1 MDKKRILE
9 YLIKIIKIKSG
20 IDFKKEKPLKLDESS
35 NFENGFLGREIY
47 EKLFQI
53 YDEKNKQKKIKNT
66 KEDDLKVLVL
76 PKIIKSE
83 RLIDEMNK
91 EGKICHETDVL
102 DIPVLYIPA
111 ILDMNGQLK
120 VNTTKTPWI
129 PIEILAPFGNNVSIG
144 EWKDK
149 DFNLTEGISNKNE
162 ILWDKYIAKVKEYY
176 KFQIENDWDST
187 FLKNSEKKNSY
198 YEIYPS
204 AWIILDETVEAYG
217 KILELYHFLF
227 EHIDENMKSVPLL
240 NKLLFPSK
248 DTEEGLYGELNI
260 KSMKKHLGVM
270 SGKWPLSPS
279 QRESLH
285 HLNETKDGEILAV
298 SGPPGTGK
306 TTLLQSV
313 VADLFVK
320 HAKEGL
326 KAPII
331 VATSTNNKA
340 VTNIMDS
347 FANVVEEDSDKNEK
361 RKLLER
367 RWIGLSSFS
376 VYFPSDAKKNDPH
389 FKTNKEGGI
398 DYESIEHKNN
408 SQAENEKFEEFK
420 NTFQECCDKC
430 YHIKNTNE
438 NSYWEG
444 VMKYLQD
451 EIQKRESKLKEIL
464 SAVEKP
470 TVQYSNQKKKTLCQK
485 FLSFLGFY
493 KSEAQPDSSN
503 RKLEN
508 LLESLNEFG
517 FDYKEKLLHITKS
530 LHKDDKKVKDIP
542 ENGISELSAVG
553 LEEINGILDITLRY
567 QMFWLAVHYYEA
579 SWLMANDCLDERKY
593 TYKYL
598 SIQDKRFH
606 RMAKITPCMVMTFFK
621 LPDVFRGAL
630 DRTRNSNQSG
640 KMKISKES
648 DDLKQL
654 PYMRNID
661 LLIVDEAGQVA
672 PELAIPSFA
681 LAKKAIVVGDV
692 HQIPPVYSVSEIVD
706 YEMHKKIL
714 GKDSIENISEFLTLP
729 LNCSSSSLMSLATSA
744 CKFQKKGE
752 RGMFLSEHRRCYKE
766 IISFC
771 NELVYHGRLNPRRPD
786 EFENDRFLGPN
797 CPVMGSFHVSHQNSE
812 VDGESRICM
821 QEAEAIAK
829 WIDQN
834 YEEIRNTYSKD
845 GKFAIEKTI
854 SVITPFKA
862 QVDKIKVALEEV
874 SKKHKVGKIPCG
886 TVHTFQGA
894 ESKIVI
900 FSTVYGR
907 QEGWKFIKENDNL
920 INVAVSRAKDYFFTF
935 GERSIGGCT
944 DNEDDKD
951 KNVAQLL
958 LKYTKTE
965 IPAQIIKVPL

>member
-430 YHIKNTNE
+430 YHIKNH
-438 NSYWEG
+438 
-444 VMKYLQD
+444 
-451 EIQKRESKLKEIL
+451 
-464 SAVEKP
+464 
-470 TVQYSNQKKKTLCQK
+470 C
-485 FLSFLGFY
+485 
-493 KSEAQPDSSN
+493 
-503 RKLEN
+503 
-508 LLESLNEFG
+508 
-517 FDYKEKLLHITKS
+517 
-530 LHKDDKKVKDIP
+530 
-542 ENGISELSAVG
+542 
-553 LEEINGILDITLRY
+553 
-567 QMFWLAVHYYEA
+567 
-579 SWLMANDCLDERKY
+579 
-593 TYKYL
+593 
-598 SIQDKRFH
+598 
-606 RMAKITPCMVMTFFK
+606 
-621 LPDVFRGAL
+621 
-630 DRTRNSNQSG
+630 
-640 KMKISKES
+640 
-648 DDLKQL
+648 
-654 PYMRNID
+654 
-661 LLIVDEAGQVA
+661 
-672 PELAIPSFA
+672 
-681 LAKKAIVVGDV
+681 
-692 HQIPPVYSVSEIVD
+692 
-706 YEMHKKIL
+706 
-714 GKDSIENISEFLTLP
+714 
-729 LNCSSSSLMSLATSA
+729 
-744 CKFQKKGE
+744 
-752 RGMFLSEHRRCYKE
+752 
-766 IISFC
+766 
-771 NELVYHGRLNPRRPD
+771 
-786 EFENDRFLGPN
+786 
-797 CPVMGSFHVSHQNSE
+797 CPV
-812 VDGESRICM
+812 
-821 QEAEAIAK
+821 
-829 WIDQN
+829 
-834 YEEIRNTYSKD
+834 
-845 GKFAIEKTI
+845 
-854 SVITPFKA
+854 
-862 QVDKIKVALEEV
+862 
-874 SKKHKVGKIPCG
+874 
-886 TVHTFQGA
+886 
-894 ESKIVI
+894 
-900 FSTVYGR
+900 
-907 QEGWKFIKENDNL
+907 
-920 INVAVSRAKDYFFTF
+920 
-935 GERSIGGCT
+935 
-944 DNEDDKD
+944 
-951 KNVAQLL
+951 
-958 LKYTKTE
+958 
-965 IPAQIIKVPL
+965 